1 VLQPKSFIFIINK
14 NIIIKICISTLPLFK
29 KVVQN
34 FGSSLPLFKKVV
46 QNFGSSLPLF
56 KKVVQNFG
64 STFSKG

>member
-46 QNFGSSLPLF
+46 QNFGS
-56 KKVVQNFG
+56 
-64 STFSKG
+64 TFSKG